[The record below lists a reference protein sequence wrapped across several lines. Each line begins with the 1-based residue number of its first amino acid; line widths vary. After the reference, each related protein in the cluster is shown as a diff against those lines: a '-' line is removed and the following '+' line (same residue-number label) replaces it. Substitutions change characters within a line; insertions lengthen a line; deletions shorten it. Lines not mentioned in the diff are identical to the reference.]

1 MLICQARGTYIQ
13 TWPIR
18 NATWLETLFLFIYA
32 SWYLRYYVVCSLF
45 ISFDT
50 FFSVC
55 FFFRVCVCVLCP
67 TECAAL
73 NMKLSKLSKNIL
85 IQLETS
91 QPRVLNVEFLFVI
104 AVEGSSVEENSPKIS
119 KTTKMVFDCGV
130 WCAKYLLC
138 IFNFIFFVS
147 TDEVMWEGGLLCYMH
162 QVMHM
167 GNAQRCVHVIR
178 WYPMPHRPSIQI
190 PLQLNQANLCACAGA
205 FCIFPHFQ
213 LGGGGSLTFSQ
224 HRHHHHNHHYHHV
237 DCQTS
242 SSAFSNAIKMGRQR
256 HNNNNN
262 HQTAFAC
269 PAGGTMLCF
278 CV

>member
-1 MLICQARGTYIQ
+1 MYTNVIHNNKKNGFNLSIAIHNFITILHIWGITNWTFFRFEHFLLKSFTNFEGPTLHVNLLGTGHVHTNMADKKCNLARNTFLVYI
-13 TWPIR
+13 R
-18 NATWLETLFLFIYA
+18 FLVFTLLCCLFVVYFLWHFLF
-32 SWYLRYYVVCSLF
+32 CM
-45 ISFDT
+45 
-50 FFSVC
+50 

-167 GNAQRCVHVIR
+167 GNA
-178 WYPMPHRPSIQI
+178 
-190 PLQLNQANLCACAGA
+190 
-205 FCIFPHFQ
+205 
-213 LGGGGSLTFSQ
+213 
-224 HRHHHHNHHYHHV
+224 
-237 DCQTS
+237 
-242 SSAFSNAIKMGRQR
+242 
-256 HNNNNN
+256 
-262 HQTAFAC
+262 
-269 PAGGTMLCF
+269 
-278 CV
+278 